1 MPRSSGKVVMIDVGL
16 LSVYG
21 GRLACLAFEEGN
33 AYVLHRGQKLPLPME
48 RGERLIEYL
57 ESAAALD
64 PQPSPLEAIIQ
75 CSKGLSNL
83 QPSW

>member
-1 MPRSSGKVVMIDVGL
+1 VIDVGL
-16 LSVYG
+16 SSAYG
-21 GRLACLAFEEGN
+21 GRLACLAFEEGKP
-33 AYVLHRGQKLPLPME
+33 YVLHRGQKLPLPIE

-64 PQPSPLEAIIQ
+64 PQPSPLEAIIR

-83 QPSW
+83 QLSR